1 MLPESPV
8 PLADNTIG
16 CSTETQPRSIQN
28 GSRVYTVSL
37 NQSYLS
43 QLGLKEQGAGTLH
56 ALATRPVVVEHP
68 AIIIQPA
75 EVIER

>member
-1 MLPESPV
+1 MLPEKPV
-8 PLADNTIG
+8 ALADDSVG

-28 GSRVYTVSL
+28 GSRVYSVSL
-37 NQSYLS
+37 NQGYLS
-43 QLGLKEQGAGTLH
+43 QLGLDEQGAATLH
-56 ALATRPVVVEHP
+56 ALATRPVVVHNP